1 MTENSVSRRSFL
13 VGACTIATLG
23 MGSALLADDAQAA
36 TGIKRRKDGRVDVA
50 MKRVRGL
57 GTVGGAVVLGT
68 VKGVP
73 AAVVRTG
80 PDTYTALDL
89 RCTHQGVPVNPGGP
103 GWSCPAHASQFEIDG
118 DVVRGPAEANLAI
131 MKSAWNPRNSTL
143 TVG

>member
-23 MGSALLADDAQAA
+23 MGAALLADDAQAA
-36 TGIKRRKDGRVDVA
+36 TGIKRRKDGRVDVSV
-50 MKRVRGL
+50 KRVREL
-57 GTVGGAVVLGT
+57 GTVGGAALLGT

-80 PDTYTALDL
+80 TDTYTALDL

-103 GWSCPAHASQFEIDG
+103 GWSCPAHASLFEING
-118 DVVRGPAEANLAI
+118 DVVRGPAAANLAI
-131 MKSAWNPRNSTL
+131 MKSAWNARNSTL